1 MTMQL
6 EEIRRSFE
14 TSPFFS
20 HIGFEVMH
28 FQEGD
33 ILLKLPIME
42 PLLNANRTLH
52 GGVHATMLDMII
64 GMVIRSTTG
73 TRCATINL
81 NINYLTPITSGDIFA
96 KGKILN
102 QGYRTVTAEGEI
114 WDENEELLAKGV
126 GTFKLIR
133 K

>member
-1 MTMQL
+1 MQL
-6 EEIRRSFE
+6 EEVRKSFE

-33 ILLKLPIME
+33 ILLKLPITE

-64 GMVIRSTTG
+64 GMVIRSMTG

-81 NINYLTPITSGDIFA
+81 NINYLTPITSGAIFA

-114 WDENEELLAKGV
+114 WDENEEMLAKGV